1 MSHTSMRVVVPLRK
15 IPGSAE
21 GRLGIPARLG
31 PWRAPLEPGRDDGQ
45 ECPSYGS
52 ETSRDRAVGSV
63 AEPQRLVVGKLVG
76 WVERS
81 ELHRPPSAVP
91 SPSSLIFGSSGG
103 VRFARPTVRL
113 LCLLAAAAWLASAGT
128 GWAQPLT
135 PSAGTS
141 TTDVPNE
148 LRGVGVTEYLN
159 AQAPPELPFVD
170 SSGKPVHLKDFF
182 DGVRPVIL
190 TVNYSNCPMLC
201 SMQLNGLFTGL
212 QGVPWDIGRN
222 FQIVTVSMDPTETPA
237 RAEKTKQKY
246 LDLYGR
252 PGVGGGWH
260 VLTGRD
266 EEIHRLTHAIG
277 YHYAYDKQQKQYA
290 HPAVVMILKPDGRV
304 SRYLYG
310 IEYDPQTLRLALVEA
325 AEGKIGST
333 VDQMLLYCYHYDA
346 ERGRYGPAA
355 MKVMQAGA
363 LVTLAAIV
371 AMLVVFWR
379 IGEKRA
385 RAKP

>member
-1 MSHTSMRVVVPLRK
+1 LSPLF
-15 IPGSAE
+15 G
-21 GRLGIPARLG
+21 ARCRDQCWLPCLLAFAAVLAAAG
-31 PWRAPLEPGRDDGQ
+31 TCRGQPL
-45 ECPSYGS
+45 
-52 ETSRDRAVGSV
+52 
-63 AEPQRLVVGKLVG
+63 
-76 WVERS
+76 
-81 ELHRPPSAVP
+81 PPSA
-91 SPSSLIFGSSGG
+91 G
-103 VRFARPTVRL
+103 
-113 LCLLAAAAWLASAGT
+113 
-128 GWAQPLT
+128 
-135 PSAGTS
+135 PSATE
-141 TTDVPNE
+141 TPDD
-148 LRGVGVTEYLN
+148 LRNVGVTEHLD
-159 AQAPPELPFVD
+159 AQAPPDLPFVD
-170 SSGKPVHLKDFF
+170 SRGKPVHLKDFF

-201 SMQLNGLFTGL
+201 SAQLNGLFTGL
-212 QGVPWDIGRN
+212 QGVPWNIGRT
-222 FQIVTVSMDPTETPA
+222 FQMLTVSMDPTETPA
-237 RAEKTKQKY
+237 RAERTKQKY
-246 LDLYGR
+246 LDVYGR

-266 EEIHRLTHAIG
+266 EDIHRLTNAVG
-277 YHYAYDKQQKQYA
+277 YRYAYDKQQKQYA
-290 HPAVVMILKPDGRV
+290 HPAVTMILKPDGRV

-333 VDQMLLYCYHYDA
+333 ADQVLLYCYHYDA

>member
-1 MSHTSMRVVVPLRK
+1 M
-15 IPGSAE
+15 
-21 GRLGIPARLG
+21 
-31 PWRAPLEPGRDDGQ
+31 
-45 ECPSYGS
+45 
-52 ETSRDRAVGSV
+52 
-63 AEPQRLVVGKLVG
+63 
-76 WVERS
+76 
-81 ELHRPPSAVP
+81 
-91 SPSSLIFGSSGG
+91 
-103 VRFARPTVRL
+103 
-113 LCLLAAAAWLASAGT
+113 

-148 LRGVGVTEYLN
+148 LKNVGVTEHLN

-212 QGVPWDIGRN
+212 QGVPWDVGRN
-222 FQIVTVSMDPTETPA
+222 FQMVTVSMDPTETPA

-266 EEIHRLTHAIG
+266 EEIHRLTDAIG
-277 YHYAYDKQQKQYA
+277 YHYAYDKLQKQYA

-333 VDQMLLYCYHYDA
+333 VDQVLLYCYHYDA

-355 MKVMQAGA
+355 MKVMRLGA
-363 LVTLAAIV
+363 LATLVAIA
-371 AMLVVFWR
+371 AMLVFFR
-379 IGEKRA
+379 RSGAKKTKERA
-385 RAKP
+385 DAKSSNL